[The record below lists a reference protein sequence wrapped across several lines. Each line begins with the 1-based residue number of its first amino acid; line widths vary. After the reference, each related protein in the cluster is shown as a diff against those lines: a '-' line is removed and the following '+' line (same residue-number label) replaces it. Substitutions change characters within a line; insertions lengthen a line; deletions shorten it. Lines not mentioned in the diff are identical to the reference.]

1 MNQFLHDMKK
11 ETNFTTTENG
21 AGAYKST
28 LNACLDMFG
37 SMGAMRHS
45 DDAEIQSMFE
55 KAFREDPDFA
65 VKMAFYFR
73 DIRGGQGTR
82 RQFRLMMQWLAVH
95 DEAYVIN
102 NLENFMEYGRGD
114 DYLCLLDTP
123 IACRVMD
130 VMMSTLKTDYVH
142 MKEGKPISLLA
153 KWMPSE
159 NASSEQTKKY
169 ARQFCRYV
177 KWTPKNYRKLLS
189 MLRAYL
195 KVVEVKMSA
204 REWNSIDYE
213 TVPAKAAMIYSDAFE
228 RHDNYGYDQY
238 LTKLAMGE
246 ADVKAASLYP
256 VDIVHKALTA
266 GNSTRKDRILLDAMW
281 NKLPNYLEGKEE
293 TGICVVDVS
302 GSMYGQPIEVAISL
316 GMYCADK
323 CRGPFANHF
332 ITFSSSPE
340 LVEVTG
346 KDIFDKVQNIERAN
360 WDGSTNLEAVFA
372 LMLRTAIQNKTPKAD
387 MPQKLYIISDMQFNE
402 ARGVGRY
409 YYSRGHYGR
418 MDATEPFMQ
427 SMKRKYAAAGYDMPA
442 IVYWNVRA
450 SQCGMFQST
459 FEGENCCMV
468 SGYSAS
474 LFKSVIEG
482 TTYEVEEVIV
492 YDADMEQTKSV
503 RTLKANID
511 PMTVMQTAVNNE
523 RYDAVWTRNK

>member
-1 MNQFLHDMKK
+1 MSQFLNDMKK
-11 ETNFTTTENG
+11 TTNGTITENG

-45 DDAEIQSMFE
+45 DDAEIQSMFK

-82 RQFRLMMQWLAVH
+82 RQFRLMMQWLATH
-95 DEAYVIN
+95 DADYVIN
-102 NLENFMEYGRGD
+102 NLHNFMEYGRGD

-123 IACRVMD
+123 IANRVIKE
-130 VMMSTLKTDYVH
+130 MMAILKEDYIN
-142 MKEGKPISLLA
+142 MKAGKSISLLA

-169 ARQFCRYV
+169 ARQICRV
-177 KWTPKNYRKLLS
+177 TGWSPKYYRNLLS
-189 MLRAYL
+189 MLRKYL
-195 KVVEVKMSA
+195 KVVEVQMSA

-228 RHDNYGYDQY
+228 RHDNYGYGQY

-256 VDIVHKALTA
+256 VDIVHKAMNTDC
-266 GNSTRKDRILLDAMW
+266 NKRKDRILLDAMW

-332 ITFSSSPE
+332 ITFSNSPE

-360 WDGSTNLEAVFA
+360 WDGSTNLEAVFD
-372 LMLRTAIQNKTPKAD
+372 LMLHTAIQNKTPKAD
-387 MPQKLYIISDMQFNE
+387 MPQKLYIISDMQFNV
-402 ARGVGRY
+402 ARGESNYDYVFDR
-409 YYSRGHYGR
+409 HTN
-418 MDATEPFMQ
+418 APFMQ
-427 SMKRKYAAAGYDMPA
+427 TMKRKYAIAGYDMPA

-482 TTYEVEEVIV
+482 TTYEVEEVEV
-492 YDADMEQTKSV
+492 ATASYNDSVQLKSIQ
-503 RTLKANID
+503 TLKANID
-511 PMTVMQTAVNNE
+511 PMTVMRTAVNNE
-523 RYDAVWTRNK
+523 RYDAIWTRK

>member
-1 MNQFLHDMKK
+1 MSNFLNDMKK
-11 ETNFTTTENG
+11 TTNTTLTENG

-45 DDAEIQSMFE
+45 DEADIQSMFE

-82 RQFRLMMQWLAVH
+82 RQFRLIMQWLATH
-95 DEAYVIN
+95 DADYVIH
-102 NLENFMEYGRGD
+102 NLRNFMEYGRGD

-123 IACRVMD
+123 IANRVINT
-130 VMMSTLKTDYVH
+130 MMAILKGDYIN
-142 MKEGKPISLLA
+142 MKAGKSISLLA

-169 ARQFCRYV
+169 ARQICRV
-177 KWTPKNYRKLLS
+177 TGWSPKYYRKLLS
-189 MLRAYL
+189 MLRKYL
-195 KVVEVKMSA
+195 KVVEVQMSA
-204 REWNSIDYE
+204 RDWTNIDYA
-213 TVPAKAAMIYSDAFE
+213 TVPGKAAMMYEEAFAE
-228 RHDNYGYDQY
+228 HDETRYNAY
-238 LTKLAMGE
+238 L
-246 ADVKAASLYP
+246 ADVESGKVAAKASALYP
-256 VDIVHKALTA
+256 VDVVHQAMNIR
-266 GNSTRKDRILLDAMW
+266 GNQRRKRVMLNAMW
-281 NKLPNYLEGKEE
+281 RALPNYLENTEE

-302 GSMYGQPIEVAISL
+302 GSMMGEPMEVAISL

-332 ITFSSSPE
+332 ITFSSCPA
-340 LVEVTG
+340 LVEITG
-346 KDIFDKVQNIERAN
+346 KDIYDKVNNIERAN
-360 WDGSTNLEAVFA
+360 WDMSTNLEAVFD
-372 LMLRTAIQNKTPKAD
+372 LMLETAVQNHTPQTD
-387 MPQKLYIISDMQFNE
+387 MPQKLYIISDMQFDD
-402 ARGVGRY
+402 ARGCSSQDSYYWYGGR
-409 YYSRGHYGR
+409 RQKI
-418 MDATEPFMQ
+418 EPFMQ

-450 SQCGMFQST
+450 SKCGMFQST

-482 TTYEVEEVIV
+482 TTYEVEEVTV

-503 RTLKANID
+503 QTLKANID

-523 RYDAVWTRNK
+523 RYDAVWTRKS